1 MLKVSK
7 KFELDELKTVL
18 ENYYNESEISE
29 IEQVLVENDAWSD
42 GHIVILSVTAE
53 SAQYYDKFRV
63 VAPETYEAFF

>member
-29 IEQVLVENDAWSD
+29 IEQILLENDAWSD
-42 GHIVILSVTAE
+42 GHIVILSVTVE

-63 VAPETYEAFF
+63 VAPETYETFF

>member
-29 IEQVLVENDAWSD
+29 IEQILLENDA
-42 GHIVILSVTAE
+42 
-53 SAQYYDKFRV
+53 
-63 VAPETYEAFF
+63 

>member
-42 GHIVILSVTAE
+42 GHIVILSVTAAL
-53 SAQYYDKFRV
+53 AQYHDKFRV
-63 VAPETYEAFF
+63 VASETYKEFF

>member
-29 IEQVLVENDAWSD
+29 IEQILLENDEWSD
-42 GHIVILSVTAE
+42 GHIVILSVTVE

-63 VAPETYEAFF
+63 VAPETYEEFF

>member
-29 IEQVLVENDAWSD
+29 IEQYCLKMMNGLMD
-42 GHIVILSVTAE
+42 IL
-53 SAQYYDKFRV
+53 
-63 VAPETYEAFF
+63 

>member
-42 GHIVILSVTAE
+42 GNIVVLSVSINHE
-53 SAQYYDKFRV
+53 YCDKFRII
-63 VAPETYEAFF
+63 ASERYEAFF

>member
-7 KFELDELKTVL
+7 KFELD
-18 ENYYNESEISE
+18 
-29 IEQVLVENDAWSD
+29 
-42 GHIVILSVTAE
+42 GHIVILSVTVE

>member
-29 IEQVLVENDAWSD
+29 IEQILLENDEWSD
-42 GHIVILSVTAE
+42 GHIVILSVTVE

-63 VAPETYEAFF
+63 VEPETYEEFF

>member
-29 IEQVLVENDAWSD
+29 IEQVLVEN
-42 GHIVILSVTAE
+42 
-53 SAQYYDKFRV
+53 
-63 VAPETYEAFF
+63 EAFF

>member
-29 IEQVLVENDAWSD
+29 IE
-42 GHIVILSVTAE
+42 
-53 SAQYYDKFRV
+53 
-63 VAPETYEAFF
+63 